1 MRVQEKRNE
10 KINLKRGV
18 KKVTW
23 IIYTL
28 EKKSFK
34 SLSTLDWGRERQ
46 KLVCI
51 IEGWILKSSLEVI
64 FSPHLQL
71 QLFNHIEVSACHKCK
86 FGRKKWRTYFE
97 RELCILIS
105 GFSDGGEGWLFSSE
119 QPEIWAEVSDAKVSI
134 KRRTLMTESV
144 LHPYQQDGYT
154 CCRNR

>member
-34 SLSTLDWGRERQ
+34 SLSTLDWGRKRQ

-71 QLFNHIEVSACHKCK
+71 QLFNHIEFSACHKCK
-86 FGRKKWRTYFE
+86 FGRKKWRTLYFE
-97 RELCILIS
+97 RELCIIIS
-105 GFSDGGEGWLFSSE
+105 GFCNGGEGSLFSSE
-119 QPEIWAEVSDAKVSI
+119 QPEIWAEVSGAKVSI
-134 KRRTLMTESV
+134 KQRTLMTGVSLASLSAGW
-144 LHPYQQDGYT
+144 LHLL
-154 CCRNR
+154 